1 MFEKALANI
10 LNIFLSDYI
19 EEGSWDQKNIHNNV
33 YDGFIVLENLVLK
46 SSVFDC
52 LQVPISLSY
61 GVIGRIE
68 VRIPWNNLGN
78 EPSEVIIDRVFLVL
92 EPKYEWDTD
101 ARVKR
106 GECFPF
112 FSSHD
117 RYKYLV

>member
-1 MFEKALANI
+1 MSEKALANI
-10 LNIFLSDYI
+10 LNVFLSDYI
-19 EEGSWDQKNIHNNV
+19 EEGSWDQKNIHNHV

-46 SSVFDC
+46 STVFDC

-78 EPSEVIIDRVFLVL
+78 EPSEVIIDRVFLLL

-106 GECFPF
+106 GVQLNLLYFPLL
-112 FSSHD
+112 S
-117 RYKYLV
+117 